1 MTMRTPSVEE
11 LREKLNY
18 DPETGALTWK
28 KLRNSKRIG
37 QQAKSIDV
45 AGYIQVS
52 FGTGCVHKGHRIAW
66 AIHNGAWPVG
76 PIDHVNGVRTD
87 NRIENL
93 REVDHQTNCQNVRIG
108 SMVNKSTGMLGVHL
122 CKSNTNPYRAKIM
135 FNGKQIHLGGY
146 PTAELAHAAY
156 VEAKRRLHQGCTI

>member
-1 MTMRTPSVEE
+1 MTMRIPSVNE
-11 LREKLNY
+11 LREKLDYNH
-18 DPETGALTWK
+18 ETGAFTWK

-37 QQAKSIDV
+37 ETAKCLDV
-45 AGYIQVS
+45 AGYIQIS

-66 AIHNGAWPVG
+66 AMHYGEWPKG
-76 PIDHVNGVRTD
+76 PIDHINGVRND
-87 NRIENL
+87 NRIVNL

-108 SMVNKSTGMLGVHL
+108 SMVNNSTGILGVHL
-122 CKSNTNPYRAKIM
+122 GQSKTNPFRAKIM

-156 VEAKRRLHQGCTI
+156 VEAKRKIHAGCTI